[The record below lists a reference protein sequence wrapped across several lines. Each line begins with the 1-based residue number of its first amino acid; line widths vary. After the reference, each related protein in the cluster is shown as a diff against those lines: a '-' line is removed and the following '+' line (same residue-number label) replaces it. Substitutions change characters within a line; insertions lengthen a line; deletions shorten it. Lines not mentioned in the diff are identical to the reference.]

1 MRPSDSKIMQ
11 DVMAAY
17 GPDYPLYLQRV
28 EMAVNSL
35 ALTNPIET
43 EVLFF
48 AIQRDSGVDGETHYT
63 GNSDTSYLLGAR
75 DLGFYLRKFL
85 YASHKDMIHC
95 ERGETSINSFIS
107 KMRSGGIDDAS

>member
-17 GPDYPLYLQRV
+17 GPDFPLYLQRI
-28 EMAVNSL
+28 EMAVNAL

-48 AIQRDSGVDGETHYT
+48 AIQRDSGVNAETHYT
-63 GNSDTSYLLGAR
+63 SNADTNYLLGAR

-85 YASHKDMIHC
+85 YASHKDIINC
-95 ERGETSINSFIS
+95 ENGERSINSFIERA
-107 KMRSGGIDDAS
+107 KANG